1 MQVRNPTTGRNTCP
15 VKKSNQSNNVRP
27 KNDRPSTAP
36 NDNEQ
41 KAPMIQVEMVTIS
54 AAFLRVTT
62 NSSCKNAVETSCSEI
77 SDVSAA
83 NDSSRKKS
91 REMM

>member
-1 MQVRNPTTGRNTCP
+1 MGRNTCP
-15 VKKSNQSNNVRP
+15 VTKSNQSNNVRP

-41 KAPMIQVEMVTIS
+41 NAPMMQVETVTMS
-54 AAFLRVTT
+54 AAFLRVMP
-62 NSSCKNAVETSCSEI
+62 SSYWKNAVETSCSDI

-83 NDSSRKKS
+83 SDSSRKKS